1 MQARRRLEAAGDRS
15 TQVYGAKRRGRLQ
28 TEPNSFKG
36 VGTRVVKTLR
46 VLTLKPHHPNTRLLK
61 RLVFRSNAVR
71 GEILEYFTSEP
82 RRSNAGLEEP
92 KTRAFFLKGSSSAR
106 RRSKLLETQALAS
119 KSTRNQSAPAVDQAL
134 HTQKLLFGGR

>member
-46 VLTLKPHHPNTRLLK
+46 VLTLKPHHPNTRSLK
-61 RLVFRSNAVR
+61 VLYSDYTQAD
-71 GEILEYFTSEP
+71 EILEYFTSEP

-92 KTRAFFLKGSSSAR
+92 KTRAFF
-106 RRSKLLETQALAS
+106 SKDCQGH
-119 KSTRNQSAPAVDQAL
+119 NQKQHA
-134 HTQKLLFGGR
+134 